1 MTCKSVPLLL
11 LAFLSAGGGALQDSA
26 YAQAT
31 QPAVKVVEVR
41 GTGAAASASAIAA
54 ARNSW
59 PGAVQHFFT
68 SLAAGEV
75 DAAWSLMGSH
85 ARIDEFDPDA
95 PATFARLVD
104 LAKGAT
110 LLGIHPYES
119 SPTTLA
125 DDIAGN
131 VRDAAAAIPEDL
143 RRRMTPRDEDEAA
156 RANATAAQ
164 WMVQNLSAEK
174 GQPLAAIV
182 LWDAAEAQVE
192 FILLKGTKA
201 PASTS
206 TFHITH
212 VVFGNPLIVP
222 R

>member
-1 MTCKSVPLLL
+1 MTCKSAPLLL
-11 LAFLSAGGGALQDSA
+11 LAFLSAGGGAPQDSA

-31 QPAVKVVEVR
+31 QPAVKVVEER
-41 GTGAAASASAIAA
+41 ATGAAAARPTLAA

-68 SLAAGEV
+68 SMAAGEV
-75 DAAWSLMGSH
+75 DAAWAMMGSH

-104 LAKGAT
+104 LAKGAS
-110 LLGIHPYES
+110 LLGIHAYES
-119 SPTTLA
+119 APTTLA

-131 VRDAAAAIPEDL
+131 VRDVAAIPEDF

-182 LWDAAEAQVE
+182 LWDAAEAQVK
-192 FILLKGTKA
+192 FILLKGVKT
-201 PASTS
+201 PASTP